1 MPREKTA
8 HTKPKMIH
16 IRLSDELH
24 HRLRVQVANKNLTIQ
39 DYVFGVRT
47 SWTDLWFKG
56 ATEFNHAEAERTPAD
71 IK

>member
-16 IRLSDELH
+16 VRLSEELH

-39 DYVFGVRT
+39 DYVEKLIDENVGGSKRRR
-47 SWTDLWFKG
+47 K
-56 ATEFNHAEAERTPAD
+56 
-71 IK
+71 